1 MKVNAKVRKAVYKLV
16 ESCIEKDSVNEKK
29 VLGAVEQLQKLPRSM
44 MFVYL
49 TEFYKILKKRI
60 NDSTLLVESVVGL
73 SDKTLDEIGDIVK
86 KDFRV
91 VAVTSSINPAIL
103 GGLKVTI
110 GDTVF
115 DSSIK
120 RNLMQLKE
128 GEHV

>member
-1 MKVNAKVRKAVYKLV
+1 MKVNAKVKKAVYKLV